1 MRGGVG
7 LESWVSELLSGMT
20 RVYSEQLAFY
30 ERLYEMTLLEQS
42 AILAGDAVGLAE
54 LLHLEDEVIF
64 QARQLEE
71 VQRGMREMLQSVLP
85 VRHLG
90 MDQLACL
97 TEPKIYIKFEQ
108 VLAALKT
115 TLARAEEQ
123 KKQNIL
129 AMREKSGLL
138 SGRH

>member
-7 LESWVSELLSGMT
+7 LERWISELLTGMT
-20 RVYSEQLAFY
+20 KIYSEQLSFY

-71 VQRGMREMLQSVLP
+71 IQRGMREMLQSVLP

-97 TEPKIYIKFEQ
+97 TEPKVYIRLEQ

-115 TLARAEEQ
+115 VVGRAEEQ

-129 AMREKSGLL
+129 AMREKGGLL